1 MRFVKKKKK
10 LNEWNLNP
18 VLVEREMGGKSG
30 FEQHHSHGRDGVL
43 SRGVSKSKSNIKMRK
58 EESVCSSADVR
69 SRGSIRC

>member
-1 MRFVKKKKK
+1 MRVHIRSEQVRRKKKELRFVKKKKK

-43 SRGVSKSKSNIKMRK
+43 SRGVSKSKSNINK
-58 EESVCSSADVR
+58 
-69 SRGSIRC
+69 